1 MNTIDN
7 FTGQHKEKRIV
18 KKKKTIFR
26 NMDITKTNFSEV
38 YLKIQ
43 NLADQKQDD
52 LLFRICELLK
62 QEVYHYDWVGFY
74 ILDQDKNELVLGPY
88 VGKPTEHTHIAV
100 GKGICG
106 QVAESGQT
114 MVVQDVTQVENYIS
128 CGLDVQ
134 SEIVVPV
141 LKDGKFV
148 AELDIDSH
156 SPAPFKAEDS
166 EFLTKVCDLLIDRF

>member
-1 MNTIDN
+1 MTKPD
-7 FTGQHKEKRIV
+7 FT
-18 KKKKTIFR
+18 
-26 NMDITKTNFSEV
+26 EV
-38 YLKIQ
+38 YSKISA
-43 NLADQKQDD
+43 LVKSGDDD
-52 LLFRICELLK
+52 LLLQICALLK

-74 ILDQDKNELVLGPY
+74 ILDENKNELVLGPF
-88 VGKPTEHTHIAV
+88 VRKPTEHTHIPV

-106 QVAESGQT
+106 QVAASGET

-141 LKDGKFV
+141 MKNGKFV

-156 SPAPFKAEDS
+156 SPAPFTDDDGK
-166 EFLTKVCDLLIDRF
+166 FLNQVCELITERF

>member
-1 MNTIDN
+1 MTSTN
-7 FTGQHKEKRIV
+7 FTEVFQKIAALV
-18 KKKKTIFR
+18 KI
-26 NMDITKTNFSEV
+26 NPE
-38 YLKIQ
+38 
-43 NLADQKQDD
+43 D
-52 LLFRICELLK
+52 LLLRICELLK
-62 QEVYHYDWVGFY
+62 QKVYHCDWVGFY
-74 ILDQDKNELVLGPY
+74 ILDQEKNELVLGPFA
-88 VGKPTEHTHIAV
+88 GKPTQHTHIAV

-106 QVAESGQT
+106 QVAESGRT

-156 SPAPFKAEDS
+156 SPAPFTSDDS
-166 EFLTKVCDLLIDRF
+166 EFLSKVCELLTDRF

>member
-1 MNTIDN
+1 MTKPD
-7 FTGQHKEKRIV
+7 FT
-18 KKKKTIFR
+18 
-26 NMDITKTNFSEV
+26 EV
-38 YLKIQ
+38 YSKISA
-43 NLADQKQDD
+43 LVKSGDDD
-52 LLFRICELLK
+52 LLLQICALLK

-74 ILDQDKNELVLGPY
+74 ILDENKNELVLGPF
-88 VGKPTEHTHIAV
+88 VGKPTEHTHIPV

-106 QVAESGQT
+106 QVAASGET

-141 LKDGKFV
+141 MKKGKFV

-156 SPAPFKAEDS
+156 SPAPFTADDNK
-166 EFLTKVCDLLIDRF
+166 FLSQICELITDRF

>member
-1 MNTIDN
+1 MTTTN
-7 FTGQHKEKRIV
+7 FTEVFEKLDTLV
-18 KKKKTIFR
+18 
-26 NMDITKTNFSEV
+26 KTNPE
-38 YLKIQ
+38 
-43 NLADQKQDD
+43 D

-74 ILDQDKNELVLGPY
+74 ILNQDINELVLGPF
-88 VGKPTEHTHIAV
+88 VGKPTQHTHIAV

-106 QVAESGQT
+106 QVAESGLT

-134 SEIVVPV
+134 SEIVVPI

-156 SPAPFKAEDS
+156 SPAPFTADDS
-166 EFLTKVCDLLIDRF
+166 IFLERVCSLLSDRF

>member
-1 MNTIDN
+1 MTKPN
-7 FTGQHKEKRIV
+7 F
-18 KKKKTIFR
+18 
-26 NMDITKTNFSEV
+26 DEV
-38 YLKIQ
+38 YQEIAALVK
-43 NLADQKQDD
+43 NNPED

-74 ILDQDKNELVLGPY
+74 ILDQKKNELVLGPF
-88 VGKPTEHTHIAV
+88 VGKPTQHTNIAV

-128 CGLDVQ
+128 CGLEVQ

-141 LKDGKFV
+141 LKNGKFV

-156 SPAPFKAEDS
+156 SPAPFTKEDN
-166 EFLTKVCDLLIDRF
+166 EFLAKVCDLLTDCF

>member
-1 MNTIDN
+1 MNKPN
-7 FTGQHKEKRIV
+7 FE
-18 KKKKTIFR
+18 
-26 NMDITKTNFSEV
+26 EV
-38 YLKIQ
+38 YQKI
-43 NLADQKQDD
+43 LALVKINPDE
-52 LLFRICELLK
+52 LLLRICELLK
-62 QEVYHYDWVGFY
+62 QDIYHYDWVGFY
-74 ILDQDKNELVLGPY
+74 ILDREKNELVLGSF
-88 VGKPTEHTHIAV
+88 VGKPTPHTHIAV

-141 LKDGKFV
+141 MKNGKFV

-156 SPAPFKAEDS
+156 SPAPFTEEDNK
-166 EFLTKVCDLLIDRF
+166 FLAKVCDLLIDCF

>member
-1 MNTIDN
+1 MTKPD
-7 FTGQHKEKRIV
+7 FT
-18 KKKKTIFR
+18 
-26 NMDITKTNFSEV
+26 EV
-38 YLKIQ
+38 YSKISA
-43 NLADQKQDD
+43 LVKSGDDD
-52 LLFRICELLK
+52 LLLQICALLK

-74 ILDQDKNELVLGPY
+74 ILDENKNELVLGPF
-88 VGKPTEHTHIAV
+88 VGKPTEHTHIPV

-106 QVAESGQT
+106 QVAASGET

-141 LKDGKFV
+141 MKNGKFV

-156 SPAPFKAEDS
+156 SPAPFTADDNK
-166 EFLTKVCDLLIDRF
+166 FLSQICELITDRF

>member
-1 MNTIDN
+1 MTKPD
-7 FTGQHKEKRIV
+7 FT
-18 KKKKTIFR
+18 
-26 NMDITKTNFSEV
+26 EV
-38 YLKIQ
+38 YSKISALVKSGD
-43 NLADQKQDD
+43 ND
-52 LLFRICELLK
+52 LLLQICALLK

-74 ILDQDKNELVLGPY
+74 ILDENKNELVLGPF
-88 VGKPTEHTHIAV
+88 VGKPTEHTHIPV

-106 QVAESGQT
+106 QVAASGET

-141 LKDGKFV
+141 MKNGKFV

-156 SPAPFKAEDS
+156 SPAPFTADDNK
-166 EFLTKVCDLLIDRF
+166 FLSQICELITDRF